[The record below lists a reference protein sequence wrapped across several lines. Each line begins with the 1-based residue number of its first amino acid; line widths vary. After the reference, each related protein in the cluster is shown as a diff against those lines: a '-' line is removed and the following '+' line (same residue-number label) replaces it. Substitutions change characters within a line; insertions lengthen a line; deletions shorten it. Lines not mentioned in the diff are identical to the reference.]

1 MTREI
6 TRASM
11 IYNTPEKLEF
21 SSIVEE
27 RRSNLVYDV
36 IVVHLPTQIEKAQS
50 CPLTSNAKITT
61 QDFHV

>member
-1 MTREI
+1 
-6 TRASM
+6 M

-36 IVVHLPTQIEKAQS
+36 IVVHLPTQIERPNPAHSLQMQKQ
-50 CPLTSNAKITT
+50 PHKI
-61 QDFHV
+61 FMCKI